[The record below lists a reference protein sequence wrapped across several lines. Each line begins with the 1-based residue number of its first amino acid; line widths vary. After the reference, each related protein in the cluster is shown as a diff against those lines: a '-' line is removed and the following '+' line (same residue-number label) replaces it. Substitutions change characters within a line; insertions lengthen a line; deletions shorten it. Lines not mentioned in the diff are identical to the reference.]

1 MKSVT
6 QMIPGA
12 ARALATAAPYQAPA
26 QTGTQLGVVD
36 DATGEVVER
45 LFRQLQAI
53 FPAHKQAW
61 PDDKAKAAAMRNWTM
76 GFMAAGIRSLE
87 QIRYGIEQCRKSG
100 SPFAPSVGQFI
111 GWCTP
116 GPEAFGLPASADAW
130 VEALMGVYSHEGV
143 RIAANETGIFDLRA
157 AKQEDKGLRQRFD
170 HNYAVVIRRAQEGQ
184 PLDGKILTG
193 IGHDSQKTAFELA
206 NELADQ
212 QTQARILQQGIPADG
227 KSARELLLAKMNI
240 KRGPVCGAEKRT

>member
-1 MKSVT
+1 MRSANSLT
-6 QMIPGA
+6 
-12 ARALATAAPYQAPA
+12 ARAATSIRSGNLPPVIEPL
-26 QTGTQLGVVD
+26 GTVD
-36 DATGEVVER
+36 DDTAEVVER

-61 PDDKAKAAAMRNWTM
+61 PDDKALAAAMRSWTK
-76 GFMAAGIRSLE
+76 GFMAAGIRTLE

-111 GWCTP
+111 GWCKP

-130 VEALMGVYSHEGV
+130 VEALMSVYSHEGV
-143 RIAANETGIFDLRA
+143 KVAAIATGLFDLRSA
-157 AKQEDKGLRQRFD
+157 RQEDKGLRQRFD
-170 HNYAVVIRRAQEGQ
+170 HNYAVVIRRAQDGQ

-212 QTQARILQQGIPADG
+212 QAQARILQQGIPVDG
-227 KSARELLLAKMNI
+227 KSAREVLLAKMNI
-240 KRGPVCGAEKRT
+240 KRDAQRGAEHSS